1 MKLSITEHQY
11 SIIRSHLNYKN
22 VIEEMVFKVSILTE
36 NEEREPDMEWDF
48 TEVKNDL
55 DTSKLWVKTK
65 EDVKEYLQTLKNKI
79 KNLPSNTKKRIIK
92 YVLYSFLG
100 ILTINQINDLVEPQ
114 VHNIENVGKI
124 IKSVGNN
131 EVEELRVRKSSPELY
146 EHMRYEEGS
155 IRKKGEPVLVA
166 YNLGDGAY
174 TIGYGHAIFRGENEG
189 YEFLPNYNKIIPG
202 RTKITKDQAETLLKD
217 DVSNSEAIINKILD
231 KWETEGIKI
240 KVNQGMY
247 NAMVSMAYNMG
258 PGIGKSDFIKTL
270 KSGNTHLAGEEIL
283 KTSSNMFK
291 KFPGLE
297 PRRMREYKM
306 FTS

>member
-1 MKLSITEHQY
+1 MKVSLTEEQLISFNNRLIY
-11 SIIRSHLNYKN
+11 EGILDD
-22 VIEEMVFKVSILTE
+22 MVFKISLIVEDGKT
-36 NEEREPDMEWDF
+36 EPDMEWDF
-48 TEVKNDL
+48 TNVKKDI
-55 DTSKLWVKTK
+55 DKSKLWVKTK
-65 EDVKEYLQTLKNKI
+65 EDAIQYIESVMDKI
-79 KNLPSNTKKRIIK
+79 KNISPELRKKILK
-92 YVLYSFLG
+92 YVLYSFIGLLS
-100 ILTINQINDLVEPQ
+100 IKQLNKLVEPVVKKADQ
-114 VHNIENVGKI
+114 IEKETIEKI
-124 IKSVGNN
+124 IS
-131 EVEELRVRKSSPELY
+131 LRIRKSSPELY

-155 IRKKGEPVLVA
+155 ITKKGEPVLVA

-202 RTKITKDQAETLLKD
+202 KTKITKDQAEILLKD
-217 DVSNSEAIINKILD
+217 DISNSEAIINKILN

-240 KVNQGMY
+240 KVSQGMY

-258 PGIGKSDFIKTL
+258 PGIIKSDFIKAL
-270 KSGNTHLAGEEIL
+270 KSGNTYLAGEQIL
-283 KTSSNMFK
+283 STSSNLFK

>member
-1 MKLSITEHQY
+1 MKVSLTEEQLKSFNNRLIY
-11 SIIRSHLNYKN
+11 EGILDD
-22 VIEEMVFKVSILTE
+22 MVFKISLIVEDGKT
-36 NEEREPDMEWDF
+36 EPDRQWDF
-48 TEVKNDL
+48 TNVKKDI
-55 DTSKLWVKTK
+55 DKSKLWVKTK
-65 EDVKEYLQTLKNKI
+65 EDAIQYIESVVDKI
-79 KNLPSNTKKRIIK
+79 KNISPELRKKILK
-92 YVLYSFLG
+92 YVLYSFIGLLS
-100 ILTINQINDLVEPQ
+100 IKQLNKLVEPVVKKADQ
-114 VHNIENVGKI
+114 IEKETIEKI
-124 IKSVGNN
+124 IS
-131 EVEELRVRKSSPELY
+131 LRVRKSSPELY

-155 IRKKGEPVLVA
+155 ITKKGEPVLVA

-202 RTKITKDQAETLLKD
+202 RTKITKDQAEILLKD
-217 DVSNSEAIINKILD
+217 DISDSEAIINKILD

-240 KVNQGMY
+240 KVSQGMY

-258 PGIGKSDFIKTL
+258 PGIIKSDFIKAL
-270 KSGNTHLAGEEIL
+270 KSGNTYLAGEEIL
-283 KTSSNMFK
+283 TTSSNLFK

>member
-11 SIIRSHLNYKN
+11 SIIQSHLNYKN

-114 VHNIENVGKI
+114 VQNVVNIEKKFDKEIG
-124 IKSVGNN
+124 
-131 EVEELRVRKSSPELY
+131 EVLRIRKSSPELY

-174 TIGYGHAIFRGENEG
+174 TIGYGHAIFRGEKEG
-189 YEFLPNYNKIIPG
+189 YKFLPNYDKIISG
-202 RTKITKDQAETLLKD
+202 KTKITKDQSETLLSD
-217 DVSNSEAIINKILD
+217 DIKISEDNVNEILND
-231 KWETEGIKI
+231 WQTQGIKPNI
-240 KVNQGMY
+240 SQGMFD
-247 NAMVSMAYNMG
+247 AMVSMSYNMG
-258 PGIGKSDFIKTL
+258 REGFRTSEFIQKLKNGDIDGAGKT
-270 KSGNTHLAGEEIL
+270 IL
-283 KTSSNMFK
+283 QTKSNMFD
-291 KFPGLE
+291 KFPGLKN
-297 PRRMREYKM
+297 RRKNEYKM
-306 FTS
+306 FIS

>member
-1 MKLSITEHQY
+1 MKVSLTEEQL
-11 SIIRSHLNYKN
+11 RSFNNRLIYEG
-22 VIEEMVFKVSILTE
+22 ILDDMVFKISLIVEDGKT
-36 NEEREPDMEWDF
+36 EPDMEWDF
-48 TEVKNDL
+48 TNVKKDI
-55 DTSKLWVKTK
+55 DKSKLWVKTK
-65 EDVKEYLQTLKNKI
+65 EDAIQYVESVVDKI
-79 KNLPSNTKKRIIK
+79 KNIPPELRKKILK
-92 YVLYSFLG
+92 YVIYSFIGLLS
-100 ILTINQINDLVEPQ
+100 IKQLNKMVEPVVKKADQ
-114 VHNIENVGKI
+114 IEKETIEKI
-124 IKSVGNN
+124 IS
-131 EVEELRVRKSSPELY
+131 LRIRKSSPELY

-155 IRKKGEPVLVA
+155 ITKKGEPVLVA

-202 RTKITKDQAETLLKD
+202 KTKITKDQAEILLKD
-217 DVSNSEAIINKILD
+217 D

-240 KVNQGMY
+240 KVSQGMY

-258 PGIGKSDFIKTL
+258 PGIIKSDFIKAL
-270 KSGNTHLAGEEIL
+270 KSGNTYLAAEEIL
-283 KTSSNMFK
+283 TTSSNLFK

>member
-1 MKLSITEHQY
+1 MKVSLTEEQL
-11 SIIRSHLNYKN
+11 RSFNNRLIYEG
-22 VIEEMVFKVSILTE
+22 ILDDMVFKISLIVEDGKT
-36 NEEREPDMEWDF
+36 EPDMEWDF
-48 TEVKNDL
+48 TNVKKDI
-55 DTSKLWVKTK
+55 DKSKLWVKTK
-65 EDVKEYLQTLKNKI
+65 EDAIQYIESVVDKI
-79 KNLPSNTKKRIIK
+79 KNISPELRKKILK
-92 YVLYSFLG
+92 YVLYSFIGLLS
-100 ILTINQINDLVEPQ
+100 IKQLNKLVEPVVKKADQ
-114 VHNIENVGKI
+114 IEKETIEKI
-124 IKSVGNN
+124 IS
-131 EVEELRVRKSSPELY
+131 LRIRKSSPELY

-155 IRKKGEPVLVA
+155 ITKKGEPVLVA

-202 RTKITKDQAETLLKD
+202 KTKITKDQAEILLKD
-217 DVSNSEAIINKILD
+217 DISDSEEIINKILN

-240 KVNQGMY
+240 KVSQGMY

-258 PGIGKSDFIKTL
+258 PGIIKSDFIKAL
-270 KSGNTHLAGEEIL
+270 KSGNTYLAAEEIL
-283 KTSSNMFK
+283 TTSSNLFK

>member
-1 MKLSITEHQY
+1 MKVSLTEEQLKSFNNRLIY
-11 SIIRSHLNYKN
+11 EGILDD
-22 VIEEMVFKVSILTE
+22 MVFKISLIVEDGKT
-36 NEEREPDMEWDF
+36 EPDMQWDF
-48 TEVKNDL
+48 TNVKKDI
-55 DTSKLWVKTK
+55 DKSKLWVKTK
-65 EDVKEYLQTLKNKI
+65 EDAIQYVESVVDKI
-79 KNLPSNTKKRIIK
+79 KNISPELRKKILK
-92 YVLYSFLG
+92 YVLYSFIGLLS
-100 ILTINQINDLVEPQ
+100 IKQLNKLVEPVVKKADQ
-114 VHNIENVGKI
+114 IEKETIEKI
-124 IKSVGNN
+124 IS
-131 EVEELRVRKSSPELY
+131 LRVRKSSPELY

-155 IRKKGEPVLVA
+155 ITKKGEPVLVA

-202 RTKITKDQAETLLKD
+202 RTKITKDQAEILLKD
-217 DVSNSEAIINKILD
+217 DISDSEAIINKILD

-240 KVNQGMY
+240 KVSQGMY

-258 PGIGKSDFIKTL
+258 PGIIKSDFIKAL
-270 KSGNTHLAGEEIL
+270 KSGNTYLAGEEIL
-283 KTSSNMFK
+283 TTSSNLFK

>member
-11 SIIRSHLNYKN
+11 SIIQSHLNYKN

-79 KNLPSNTKKRIIK
+79 KNLPSKTKKRIIK

-114 VHNIENVGKI
+114 VQNVVNIEKKFDKEI
-124 IKSVGNN
+124 A
-131 EVEELRVRKSSPELY
+131 EVLRVRKSSPELY

-202 RTKITKDQAETLLKD
+202 RTKITKDQAEILLKD
-217 DVSNSEAIINKILD
+217 DISDTEEIINKILD
-231 KWETEGIKI
+231 KWEKEGIEV

-258 PGIGKSDFIKTL
+258 PGIINSDFIKTL
-270 KSGNTHLAGEEIL
+270 KSGNTYLASEQIL

-297 PRRMREYKM
+297 TRRMREYKM

>member
-1 MKLSITEHQY
+1 MKVSLTEEQLISFNNRLIY
-11 SIIRSHLNYKN
+11 EGILDD
-22 VIEEMVFKVSILTE
+22 MVFKISLIVEDGKT
-36 NEEREPDMEWDF
+36 EPDMEWDF
-48 TEVKNDL
+48 TNVKKDI
-55 DTSKLWVKTK
+55 DKSKLWVKTK
-65 EDVKEYLQTLKNKI
+65 EDAIQYIESVMDKI
-79 KNLPSNTKKRIIK
+79 KNISPELRKKILK
-92 YVLYSFLG
+92 YVLYSFIGLLS
-100 ILTINQINDLVEPQ
+100 IKQLNKLVEPVVKKADQ
-114 VHNIENVGKI
+114 IEKETIEKI
-124 IKSVGNN
+124 IS
-131 EVEELRVRKSSPELY
+131 LRIRKSSPELY

-155 IRKKGEPVLVA
+155 ITKKGEPVLVA

-202 RTKITKDQAETLLKD
+202 RTKITKDQAEILLKD
-217 DVSNSEAIINKILD
+217 DISDSEAIINKILN

-240 KVNQGMY
+240 KVSQGMY

-258 PGIGKSDFIKTL
+258 PGIIKSDFIKAL
-270 KSGNTHLAGEEIL
+270 KSGNTYLAAEEIL
-283 KTSSNMFK
+283 TTSSNLFK

>member
-1 MKLSITEHQY
+1 MKVSLTEEQL
-11 SIIRSHLNYKN
+11 RSFNNRLIYEG
-22 VIEEMVFKVSILTE
+22 ILDDMVFKISLIVEDGKT
-36 NEEREPDMEWDF
+36 EPDMEWDF
-48 TEVKNDL
+48 TNVKKDI
-55 DTSKLWVKTK
+55 DKSKLWVKTK
-65 EDVKEYLQTLKNKI
+65 EDAIQYVESVVDKI
-79 KNLPSNTKKRIIK
+79 KNIPPELRKKILK
-92 YVLYSFLG
+92 YVIYSFIGLLS
-100 ILTINQINDLVEPQ
+100 IKQLNKMVEPVVKKADQ
-114 VHNIENVGKI
+114 IEKETIEKI
-124 IKSVGNN
+124 IS
-131 EVEELRVRKSSPELY
+131 LRIRKSSPELY

-155 IRKKGEPVLVA
+155 ITKKGEPVLVA

-202 RTKITKDQAETLLKD
+202 RTKITKDQAEILLKD
-217 DVSNSEAIINKILD
+217 DISDSEAIINKILD

-240 KVNQGMY
+240 KVSQGMY

-258 PGIGKSDFIKTL
+258 PGIIKSDFIKAL
-270 KSGNTHLAGEEIL
+270 KSGNTYLAGEEIL
-283 KTSSNMFK
+283 TTSSNLFK

>member
-1 MKLSITEHQY
+1 
-11 SIIRSHLNYKN
+11 
-22 VIEEMVFKVSILTE
+22 VV
-36 NEEREPDMEWDF
+36 
-48 TEVKNDL
+48 
-55 DTSKLWVKTK
+55 
-65 EDVKEYLQTLKNKI
+65 
-79 KNLPSNTKKRIIK
+79 
-92 YVLYSFLG
+92 
-100 ILTINQINDLVEPQ
+100 
-114 VHNIENVGKI
+114 NIEKKFDKEI
-124 IKSVGNN
+124 A
-131 EVEELRVRKSSPELY
+131 EVLRIRKSSPELY

-202 RTKITKDQAETLLKD
+202 KTKITKDQAEILLKD

-258 PGIGKSDFIKTL
+258 PGIAKSDFIKTL
-270 KSGNTHLAGEEIL
+270 KSGNTYLAGEQIL
-283 KTSSNMFK
+283 TTSSNLFK

-306 FTS
+306 FTL

>member
-1 MKLSITEHQY
+1 
-11 SIIRSHLNYKN
+11 
-22 VIEEMVFKVSILTE
+22 MVFKVSILTE

-114 VHNIENVGKI
+114 VQNVVNIEKKFDKEI
-124 IKSVGNN
+124 A
-131 EVEELRVRKSSPELY
+131 EVLRVRKSSPELY

-202 RTKITKDQAETLLKD
+202 RTKITKDQAEILLKD
-217 DVSNSEAIINKILD
+217 DISDSEEIINKILD

-297 PRRMREYKM
+297 TRRMREYKM

>member
-1 MKLSITEHQY
+1 MKVSLTEEQL
-11 SIIRSHLNYKN
+11 RSFNNRLIYEG
-22 VIEEMVFKVSILTE
+22 ILDDMVFKISLIVEDGKT
-36 NEEREPDMEWDF
+36 EPDMEWDF
-48 TEVKNDL
+48 TNVKKDI
-55 DTSKLWVKTK
+55 DKSKLWVKTK
-65 EDVKEYLQTLKNKI
+65 EDAIQYIESVFDKI
-79 KNLPSNTKKRIIK
+79 KNIPPELRKKILK
-92 YVLYSFLG
+92 YVVYSFIGLLS
-100 ILTINQINDLVEPQ
+100 IKQLNKMVEPVVKKVDQ
-114 VHNIENVGKI
+114 IEKKTTEKI
-124 IKSVGNN
+124 IS
-131 EVEELRVRKSSPELY
+131 LRIRKSSPELY

-155 IRKKGEPVLVA
+155 ITKKGEPVLVA

-202 RTKITKDQAETLLKD
+202 RTKITKDQAEILLKD
-217 DVSNSEAIINKILD
+217 DISNSEAIINKILN

-240 KVNQGMY
+240 KVSQGMY

-258 PGIGKSDFIKTL
+258 PGIIKSDFIKAL
-270 KSGNTHLAGEEIL
+270 KSGNTYLAAEQIL

-297 PRRMREYKM
+297 TRRMREYKM

>member
-1 MKLSITEHQY
+1 MKVSLTEEQL
-11 SIIRSHLNYKN
+11 RSFNNRLIYEG
-22 VIEEMVFKVSILTE
+22 ILDDMVFKISLIVEDGKT
-36 NEEREPDMEWDF
+36 EPDMEWDF
-48 TEVKNDL
+48 TNVKKDI
-55 DTSKLWVKTK
+55 DKSKLWVKTK
-65 EDVKEYLQTLKNKI
+65 EDAIQYVESVVDKI
-79 KNLPSNTKKRIIK
+79 KNIPPELRKKILK
-92 YVLYSFLG
+92 YVIYSFIGLLS
-100 ILTINQINDLVEPQ
+100 IKQLNKMVEPVVKKADQ
-114 VHNIENVGKI
+114 IEKETIEKI
-124 IKSVGNN
+124 IS
-131 EVEELRVRKSSPELY
+131 LRIRKSSPELY

-155 IRKKGEPVLVA
+155 ITKKGEPVLVA

-202 RTKITKDQAETLLKD
+202 KTKITKDQAEILLKD
-217 DVSNSEAIINKILD
+217 DISNSEEIINKILN

-240 KVNQGMY
+240 KVSQGMY

-258 PGIGKSDFIKTL
+258 PGIIKSDFIKAL
-270 KSGNTHLAGEEIL
+270 KSGNTYLAAEEIL
-283 KTSSNMFK
+283 TTSSNLFK

>member
-1 MKLSITEHQY
+1 MKVSLTEEQLISFNNRLIY
-11 SIIRSHLNYKN
+11 EGILDD
-22 VIEEMVFKVSILTE
+22 MVFKISLIVEDGKT
-36 NEEREPDMEWDF
+36 EPDMEWDF
-48 TEVKNDL
+48 TNVKKDI
-55 DTSKLWVKTK
+55 DKSKLWVKTK
-65 EDVKEYLQTLKNKI
+65 EDAIQYIESFVDKI
-79 KNLPSNTKKRIIK
+79 KNISPELRKKILK
-92 YVLYSFLG
+92 YVIYSFIGLLS
-100 ILTINQINDLVEPQ
+100 IKQLNKLVEPVVKKADQ
-114 VHNIENVGKI
+114 IEKETIEKI
-124 IKSVGNN
+124 IS
-131 EVEELRVRKSSPELY
+131 LRIRKSSPELY

-155 IRKKGEPVLVA
+155 ITKKGEPVLVA

-202 RTKITKDQAETLLKD
+202 KTKITKDQAEILLKD
-217 DVSNSEAIINKILD
+217 DISNSEAIINKILN

-240 KVNQGMY
+240 KVSQGMY

-258 PGIGKSDFIKTL
+258 PGIIKSDFIKAL
-270 KSGNTHLAGEEIL
+270 KSGNTYLAGEQIL
-283 KTSSNMFK
+283 STSSNLFK